1 MDVLDEL
8 KNFYDGFDG
17 EKGYIG
23 ATEQGVLI
31 PYFAVVKT
39 EKPVVLIQYAIHA
52 REYITTYLAIEQIK
66 FFVRNG
72 KFGTAYFIPAVN
84 IDGIRICL
92 SGRPLYKSNARGVDL
107 NVNFDARWGTGKY
120 IVRVAGAENYI
131 GKYPFSE
138 SETRVLRDFTLDVKP
153 NASISYHSKGNEIYW
168 EFYQDEIFRERDYK
182 IAKSISKTTGY
193 PLKTAYGSAG
203 GYKDWC
209 IEKLRIPAFTIEV
222 GSDSEKHPIE
232 KNALSY
238 IFERNK
244 EVINVT
250 LKALAEQTYG
260 K

>member
-1 MDVLDEL
+1 MNVLDEL
-8 KNFYDGFDG
+8 KIFYDGFDG

-39 EKPVVLIQYAIHA
+39 EKPIVLVQYAIHA
-52 REYITTYLAIEQIK
+52 REYITTYLALEQIK
-66 FFVRNG
+66 HFVRNG

-92 SGRPLYKSNARGVDL
+92 SGRLLYKANARGVDL

-120 IVRVAGAENYI
+120 NVLTRGDANYI
-131 GKYPFSE
+131 GKFPFSE
-138 SETRVLRDFTLDVKP
+138 SETRALRDFTISVKP
-153 NASISYHSKGNEIYW
+153 DATISYHSKGNEIYW
-168 EFYQDEIFRERDYK
+168 EFYQDEISRERDYK
-182 IAKSISKTTGY
+182 IAKSVSSTTGY
-193 PLKTAYGSAG
+193 TLKTAYGSAG

-222 GSDSEKHPIE
+222 GNDSENHPIG

-238 IFERNK
+238 IFESNK
-244 EVINVT
+244 EVVSAT
-250 LKALAEQTYG
+250 LKSLAGQTYG